1 MQPITASA
9 YEIARSS
16 GVCAATG
23 APLSP
28 GDHVVVALCEHE
40 ADEGLDRLDFGA
52 AAWEALPDAE
62 RRAFGGRRVF
72 AHWRAA
78 HPEPNA
84 KPKLLIDDD
93 ALLEMFESSA
103 DDADGVADRRR
114 AAFRFVLAL
123 ILCRRRLLVLE
134 RSEAASAGSTGA
146 IFVRRRTRKDDPVAP
161 LVRVEDP
168 ALDSATIAMATD
180 QLGAVLRGDA

>member
-1 MQPITASA
+1 MQPLSASA

-23 APLSP
+23 SPLSP
-28 GDHVVVALCEHE
+28 GDPIVVALCEHE

-52 AAWEALPDAE
+52 GAWDALPAE
-62 RRAFGGRRVF
+62 SRRSFGSRRVF
-72 AHWRAA
+72 AHWRASQ
-78 HPEPNA
+78 PEPNA
-84 KPKLLIDDD
+84 KPRLLVNDES
-93 ALLEMFESSA
+93 LLEMFESSG
-103 DDADGVADRRR
+103 DDAEAGADRRR

-134 RSEAASAGSTGA
+134 RSEGASAGSTGA

-161 LVRVEDP
+161 LMRVEDP
-168 ALDSATIAMATD
+168 GLDGATVALATE
-180 QLGAVLRGDA
+180 QLGAVLQGEA